1 MNNDNNINTLLDHIN
16 ELKAQIKRLT
26 AENARKGEG
35 LLRNEQADLIKEI
48 RERANRINPS
58 ILR

>member
-1 MNNDNNINTLLDHIN
+1 MNNDINTLLDHIN

-26 AENARKGEG
+26 TENARRGEG

-48 RERANRINPS
+48 RARANRINPS